1 LAGRADPMRAL
12 KNCSRKHSPVPERGG
27 AITALAVLKVAARSA
42 LGQGFCREVPSH
54 RILEDNDLPAQSGIA
69 VVTASASGIGREIAR
84 SLGRDGYRVVI
95 SDIDREGGA
104 ALARELDAEFRT
116 CDMRQPAEIEAL
128 FDGLGPIDV
137 LVNNAG
143 IAGPT
148 RPLPEISRE
157 QWQEVIDV
165 NLTAAFLTCRIAV
178 PGMIAARKGSI
189 VNLSSVA
196 GKIGYPNRSPYCAS
210 KWAVLGLTAS
220 LAREVGRHGVRVN
233 AILPGTVRGP
243 RIADVIAK
251 YAQANGIGNAE
262 AERHY
267 LARQATEAYVEP
279 AEVAEMVSYLCS
291 PHARSITGQF
301 IGVDGGFE

>member
-1 LAGRADPMRAL
+1 L
-12 KNCSRKHSPVPERGG
+12 
-27 AITALAVLKVAARSA
+27 SA
-42 LGQGFCREVPSH
+42 QL
-54 RILEDNDLPAQSGIA
+54 GIA
-69 VVTASASGIGREIAR
+69 VVTASASGIGLEIAR
-84 SLGRDGYRVVI
+84 TLRRDGYRVVV
-95 SDIDREGGA
+95 SDIDRERGA
-104 ALARELDAEFRT
+104 AVAQEMQAEFRA
-116 CDMRQPAEIEAL
+116 CDMREPSQIEAL
-128 FDGLGPIDV
+128 FEGLGPVEV

-148 RPLPEISRE
+148 RPLPQVSLA

-165 NLTAAFLTCRIAV
+165 NLTAAFLTCRIVV
-178 PGMIAARKGSI
+178 PGMVAAGRGSI

-196 GKIGYPNRSPYCAS
+196 GKIGYPDRSPYCAS

-251 YAQANGIGNAE
+251 YAHQNGISNEA

-267 LARQATEAYVEP
+267 LKRQASEAYVEP
-279 AEVAEMVSYLCS
+279 TEIADMVSYLCS
-291 PHARSITGQF
+291 QHARSITGQF

>member
-1 LAGRADPMRAL
+1 MMF
-12 KNCSRKHSPVPERGG
+12 
-27 AITALAVLKVAARSA
+27 AVIAREGSNLPTE
-42 LGQGFCREVPSH
+42 LGV
-54 RILEDNDLPAQSGIA
+54 A
-69 VVTASASGIGREIAR
+69 VVTASASGIGLAIAR
-84 SLGRDGYRVVI
+84 SLRSDGYRLVL
-95 SDIDREGGA
+95 SDIDRERGA
-104 ALARELDAEFRT
+104 AASQELEAEFRG
-116 CDMRQPAEIEAL
+116 CDMRRPEEIEAL
-128 FDGLGPIDV
+128 FDGLGPIEV

-148 RPLPEISRE
+148 CPLPEIGVA

-165 NLTAAFLTCRIAV
+165 NLTAAFLTCRIVV

-189 VNLSSVA
+189 VNISSVA

-243 RIADVIAK
+243 RIANVIAE
-251 YAQANGIGNAE
+251 YARQNGVSIEA

-279 AEVAEMVSYLCS
+279 TEIAEMVSYLCS
-291 PHARSITGQF
+291 PRARSITGQF

>member
-1 LAGRADPMRAL
+1 M
-12 KNCSRKHSPVPERGG
+12 
-27 AITALAVLKVAARSA
+27 
-42 LGQGFCREVPSH
+42 
-54 RILEDNDLPAQSGIA
+54 LEENDLPTQSGIA
-69 VVTASASGIGREIAR
+69 VVTASAKGIGRDIAR
-84 SLGRDGYRVVI
+84 ALRRDGYRVVI
-95 SDIDREGGA
+95 GDIDREGGA
-104 ALARELDAEFRT
+104 ALAQELDAEFRA
-116 CDMRQPAEIEAL
+116 CDMRRPAEIAAL
-128 FDGLGPIDV
+128 FDGLEPIDV

-148 RPLPEISRE
+148 RPLPDINPEE
-157 QWQEVIDV
+157 WQEVIDV
-165 NLTAAFLTCRIAV
+165 NLTAAFLTCRIVV
-178 PGMIAARKGSI
+178 PGMIAAGRGSI

-243 RIADVIAK
+243 RIADVIAR
-251 YAQANGIGNAE
+251 YAETNGMSNAA

-279 AEVAEMVSYLCS
+279 TEVAEMVSYLCS
-291 PHARSITGQF
+291 PSARSITGQF

>member
-1 LAGRADPMRAL
+1 L
-12 KNCSRKHSPVPERGG
+12 
-27 AITALAVLKVAARSA
+27 SA
-42 LGQGFCREVPSH
+42 QL
-54 RILEDNDLPAQSGIA
+54 GIA
-69 VVTASASGIGREIAR
+69 VVTASASGIGLEIAR
-84 SLGRDGYRVVI
+84 TLRRDGYRVVV
-95 SDIDREGGA
+95 SDIDRERGA
-104 ALARELDAEFRT
+104 AVAQELQAEFRA
-116 CDMRQPAEIEAL
+116 CDMREPSQIETL
-128 FDGLGPIDV
+128 FEGLGPVEV

-148 RPLPEISRE
+148 RPLPQVSLA

-165 NLTAAFLTCRIAV
+165 NLTAAFLTCRIVV
-178 PGMIAARKGSI
+178 PGMVAAGRGSI

-196 GKIGYPNRSPYCAS
+196 GKIGYPDRSPYCAS

-251 YAQANGIGNAE
+251 YAHQNGISNEA

-267 LARQATEAYVEP
+267 LKRQATEAYVEP
-279 AEVAEMVSYLCS
+279 TEIAEMVSYLSS
-291 PHARSITGQF
+291 PRARSITGQF

>member
-1 LAGRADPMRAL
+1 L
-12 KNCSRKHSPVPERGG
+12 
-27 AITALAVLKVAARSA
+27 SA
-42 LGQGFCREVPSH
+42 QL
-54 RILEDNDLPAQSGIA
+54 GIA
-69 VVTASASGIGREIAR
+69 VVTASASGIGLEIAR
-84 SLGRDGYRVVI
+84 TLRRDGYRVVV
-95 SDIDREGGA
+95 SDIDRERGA
-104 ALARELDAEFRT
+104 AVAQELQAEFRA
-116 CDMRQPAEIEAL
+116 CDMREPSQIEAL
-128 FDGLGPIDV
+128 FEGLGPVEV

-148 RPLPEISRE
+148 RPLPQISLA

-165 NLTAAFLTCRIAV
+165 NLTAAFLTCRIVV
-178 PGMIAARKGSI
+178 PGMVAAGRGSI

-196 GKIGYPNRSPYCAS
+196 GKIGYPDRSPYCAS

-251 YAQANGIGNAE
+251 YAHQNGISNEA

-267 LARQATEAYVEP
+267 LKRQATEAYVEP
-279 AEVAEMVSYLCS
+279 TEIAEMVSYLSS
-291 PHARSITGQF
+291 PRARSITGQF